1 MWYEDD
7 VYIRSI
13 QFRFGGTYGPFPG
26 LTQGGYRGCSL
37 KSDERIIHVDV
48 GTKNNQIS
56 GIKFYFE
63 GPSSSKT
70 CGSETTAELVAVDNP
85 CCTVKSYL
93 VSVSGSLSS
102 SGLITGLKFHWKRGK

>member
-1 MWYEDD
+1 MF
-7 VYIRSI
+7 V
-13 QFRFGGTYGPFPG
+13 
-26 LTQGGYRGCSL
+26 
-37 KSDERIIHVDV
+37 
-48 GTKNNQIS
+48 KNNQIS

-70 CGSETTAELVAVDNP
+70 CGSGTKSRLDAVDNP

-102 SGLITGLKFHWKRGK
+102 SGLITGLKFHWKRGFDSYSEA